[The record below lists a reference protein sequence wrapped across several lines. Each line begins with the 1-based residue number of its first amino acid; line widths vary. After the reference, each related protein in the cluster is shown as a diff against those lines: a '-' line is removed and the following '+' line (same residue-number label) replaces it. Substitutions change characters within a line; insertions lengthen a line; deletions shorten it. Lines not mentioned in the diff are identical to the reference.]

1 MFSAEGADGLV
12 ESASKVE
19 GGEAD
24 AGQGVSGVAG
34 WIASNSDA
42 SSDMTSSEAAIAAA
56 CAAAIFR
63 RVSWILFVGCRV
75 MIGALN
81 LLNHL
86 DELVAATLGHA
97 RQLDDQ

>member
-1 MFSAEGADGLV
+1 VGFEGVFSAEGADGLV

-42 SSDMTSSEAAIAAA
+42 SSDMTPS
-56 CAAAIFR
+56 
-63 RVSWILFVGCRV
+63 VP
-75 MIGALN
+75 
-81 LLNHL
+81 
-86 DELVAATLGHA
+86 
-97 RQLDDQ
+97 

>member
-56 CAAAIFR
+56 CRVVKNLSRMGSSMAN
-63 RVSWILFVGCRV
+63 RVSKEQTIE
-75 MIGALN
+75 N
-81 LLNHL
+81 LA
-86 DELVAATLGHA
+86 DCA
-97 RQLDDQ
+97 